1 MKREATTDKGGVTL
15 STGHPQ
21 LLAEIRAEIAATGPI
36 PFARFMDLAL
46 YHPKYGYYVR
56 PVDDPTQERI
66 GWSGDFYTSS
76 DVHPILGQALA
87 RQAQQLDTLLGHPDP
102 FTVVE
107 MGAGK
112 GLLARDFLTACRNA
126 PANLRDRLRYI
137 LIERSAAMRTQQ
149 QNNLAP
155 WVGQAGRVAWLD
167 RLEDLP
173 PDSVTG
179 LFFSNELVDALP
191 VHRLAVLD
199 GRPQEVYV
207 EYRDERFSEVY
218 RPLSNELT
226 AYLREGGINLP
237 DGYRA
242 EINLDAV
249 DWMTQVAQVMARGA
263 VLTIDYGHTAEDLY
277 GPDRKNGTFLCYYH
291 QTTSEDAYD
300 RVGEQDMTAHVDF
313 TALAQ
318 TGQQAGLDVT
328 GFTNQMSF
336 LIGLGAEQLLESLQ
350 PESPEFYA
358 AIHLLRPDGMGRTF
372 KVLIQHKGM
381 AKPELDGLKFQPFF
395 GSILRTNAP
404 VHDASRTTLHDS
416 QVCHG

>member
-1 MKREATTDKGGVTL
+1 
-15 STGHPQ
+15 
-21 LLAEIRAEIAATGPI
+21 
-36 PFARFMDLAL
+36 MDLAL
-46 YHPKYGYYVR
+46 YHPQYGYYVR
-56 PVDDPTQERI
+56 PVDAPTQERI

-87 RQAQQLDTLLGHPDP
+87 KQAQQLDACLGHPHP

-126 PANLRDRLRYI
+126 PANLGERLRYV
-137 LIERSAAMRTQQ
+137 LIERSASMRAIQQ
-149 QNNLAP
+149 HSVAP

-173 PDSVTG
+173 PNSVTG
-179 LFFSNELVDALP
+179 LFFSNELVDAFP
-191 VHRLAVLD
+191 VHRLAVID
-199 GRPQEVYV
+199 GHVQEVYV
-207 EYRDERFSEVY
+207 DCCDDRFSEVY
-218 RPLSNELT
+218 RPLSDELS
-226 AYLREGGINLP
+226 AYLREAAISLP
-237 DGYRA
+237 NGYRT
-242 EINLDAV
+242 EINLHAV
-249 DWMTQVAQVMARGA
+249 RWMNQVAHAMARGA
-263 VLTIDYGHTAEDLY
+263 VLTIDYGHTTEDLY

-318 TGQQAGLDVT
+318 TGQLAGLDVT

-350 PESPEFYA
+350 PESAEFYA

-372 KVLIQHKGM
+372 KVLVQHKGM

-395 GSILRTNAP
+395 GSILTARSA
-404 VHDASRTTLHDS
+404 A
-416 QVCHG
+416 

>member
-1 MKREATTDKGGVTL
+1 L

-21 LLAEIRAEIAATGPI
+21 LLTEIRAEIAATGPI
-36 PFARFMDLAL
+36 PFARFMELAL
-46 YHPKYGYYVR
+46 YHPQFGYYVR
-56 PVDDPTQERI
+56 PVDDPTRERI

-76 DVHPILGQALA
+76 DVHPILGEALA
-87 RQAQQLDTLLGHPDP
+87 KQAQQLDACLGHPDP

-107 MGAGK
+107 MGPGK
-112 GLLARDFLTACRNA
+112 GLLARDFLAACRDA
-126 PANLRDRLRYI
+126 PQNLAERLRYI
-137 LIERSAAMRTQQ
+137 LIERSASMRAMQHDS
-149 QNNLAP
+149 LAP
-155 WVGQAGRVAWLD
+155 WIRTTGRVTWLD
-167 RLEDLP
+167 RLEDLT

-179 LFFSNELVDALP
+179 LFFSNELVDAFP
-191 VHRLAVLD
+191 VHRIAVVD
-199 GRPQEVYV
+199 GRPQEIYV
-207 EYRDERFSEVY
+207 DYREDRFSETY
-218 RPLSNELT
+218 RPLSSEVAT
-226 AYLREGGINLP
+226 YLQEGAIRLP

-242 EINLDAV
+242 EINLEAV
-249 DWMTQVAQVMARGA
+249 RWMKQVAQVMARGA

-318 TGQQAGLDVT
+318 AGQQAGLDVT

-336 LIGLGAEQLLESLQ
+336 LIGLGAEQFLESLQ
-350 PESPEFYA
+350 PESAEFYA

-372 KVLIQHKGM
+372 KVLVQHKRM

-395 GSILRTNAP
+395 GSILKTKAP
-404 VHDASRTTLHDS
+404 SSVNRQTSTDASRTTLHDS
-416 QVCHG
+416 EVCHG